1 MTSKTRCRVGL
12 ILAMSLLVAPLARA
26 AVDVL
31 RKHVEYLASEDL
43 AGRLTGTAGERLAA
57 DYIECEL
64 RRLGAEPLPGADGY
78 RFPFEFTAGT
88 NDAGSSLTI
97 APSGD
102 EEPSVWQGLDSVRA
116 LSFSD
121 NGVVQGSV
129 VFAGYGLTVPES
141 QDLSYDSY
149 VGIDVEDKIVV
160 VLRYWPEELDD
171 ETRAELTPFSGLRY
185 KALQAREH
193 GAKALLVVTG
203 PNSPNSGKTIKTSF
217 DAALSGSG
225 IVAASVGGDLAERLF
240 RSVEGG
246 LSRAQTALDSGNPH
260 VTGFE
265 IPDLTLTVDV
275 KVERE
280 RRTGHNVIGLLPG
293 RKQDS
298 AADPD
303 RSYLMLGAHYDH
315 LGQGRHGNSRAN
327 KDEAD
332 QIHFGADDNA
342 SGVAAVLAAGTQLAL
357 QPDRPPVILAFWSGE
372 ELGLLGSSNFV
383 AHGAL
388 PTERI
393 IAYLNFDMV
402 GRMRDNRLSL
412 QGVGSS
418 SAWPLLIEQT
428 NVVVGFDVRTQSDPY
443 LPTDASIL
451 YRAGVPI
458 VNFFTGNHE
467 DYHRPT
473 DRSDAVNY
481 TDLDRVAQ
489 FASIFARKI
498 GGLDEPPDYLEVERR
513 AASGGSRDSVRAYT
527 GTIPDYTTEVDD
539 LRLSGVIRG
548 GPAEQAGLKEGDV
561 IIEFA
566 GRRITNIYDYTYAL
580 DSVKIDQTIAVVC
593 MRDGQRMELSI
604 TPTTRP

>member
-1 MTSKTRCRVGL
+1 
-12 ILAMSLLVAPLARA
+12 
-26 AVDVL
+26 
-31 RKHVEYLASEDL
+31 
-43 AGRLTGTAGERLAA
+43 
-57 DYIECEL
+57 
-64 RRLGAEPLPGADGY
+64 
-78 RFPFEFTAGT
+78 
-88 NDAGSSLTI
+88 
-97 APSGD
+97 
-102 EEPSVWQGLDSVRA
+102 
-116 LSFSD
+116 
-121 NGVVQGSV
+121 
-129 VFAGYGLTVPES
+129 
-141 QDLSYDSY
+141 
-149 VGIDVEDKIVV
+149 
-160 VLRYWPEELDD
+160 
-171 ETRAELTPFSGLRY
+171 
-185 KALQAREH
+185 
-193 GAKALLVVTG
+193 
-203 PNSPNSGKTIKTSF
+203 
-217 DAALSGSG
+217 
-225 IVAASVGGDLAERLF
+225 
-240 RSVEGG
+240 
-246 LSRAQTALDSGNPH
+246 LDSGNPH

-332 QIHFGADDNA
+332 QIHYGADDNA
-342 SGVAAVLAAGTQLAL
+342 SGVAAVLAAGTRLAL
-357 QPDRPPVILAFWSGE
+357 HPERLPVLLAFWSGE
-372 ELGLLGSSNFV
+372 ELGLLGSGHFV
-383 AHGAL
+383 ADGAL

-498 GGLDEPPDYLEVERR
+498 AGLDEPPDYLEVERR

-527 GTIPDYTTEVDD
+527 GTIPDYTTEVDG
-539 LRLSGVIRG
+539 LRLSGVIPG
-548 GPAEQAGLKEGDV
+548 GPAEQAGLEEGDV

-566 GRRITNIYDYTYAL
+566 GREIQNIYDYTYAL